1 MNPRKILLA
10 LIMFGLICRMSA
22 VRVSA
27 EYVYNPY
34 NKQDNA
40 EVAYDSSK
48 WVQPPEWN
56 TPQINPRDFEGY
68 VMIYAD
74 KIGLEPEDAPGK
86 PQRVYVSIVGDLVP
100 VNQMKLH

>member
-1 MNPRKILLA
+1 MQLRKLFTA
-10 LIMFGLICRMSA
+10 LILFLLICYVSA
-22 VRVSA
+22 VRASA
-27 EYVYNPY
+27 QTENPY
-34 NKQDNA
+34 NKQDNT
-40 EVAYDSSK
+40 EVAYDRSK

-56 TPQINPRDFEGY
+56 TPPINPRDFEGY
-68 VMIYAD
+68 VMIFAD